1 MNFDKGS
8 RRIATKGPAR
18 RYVIASSPVL
28 ACDHTGKRLQA
39 FLGRITYQGQNLRV
53 EVAEETARRA
63 FPWVAPVVADLAHRQ
78 TGLPSCWGDLVGD
91 WQAGQAMLQAGHPN
105 VEAPLP
111 SMDDTCEPDP
121 WWKESW
127 KEQTADDDEEHIKQE
142 PNTQRCGP
150 LGREERQ
157 WLRSKLWKGSG
168 GSSAYMAHQWHPAA
182 P

>member
-1 MNFDKGS
+1 
-8 RRIATKGPAR
+8 
-18 RYVIASSPVL
+18 
-28 ACDHTGKRLQA
+28 
-39 FLGRITYQGQNLRV
+39 
-53 EVAEETARRA
+53 
-63 FPWVAPVVADLAHRQ
+63 
-78 TGLPSCWGDLVGD
+78 
-91 WQAGQAMLQAGHPN
+91 MLQAGHPN

-111 SMDDTCEPDP
+111 SMDDTCGPDP

-127 KEQTADDDEEHIKQE
+127 KEQVADDDEEHIKQE
-142 PNTQRCGP
+142 PITKLCGP